1 MHELTPRR
9 ADTQLAVGL
18 LKARAGA
25 TTPFL
30 AEKIKYPKLKF

>member
-1 MHELTPRR
+1 MHELTSRR